1 MLPNIVESRVI
12 FLSRNLKN
20 LIKKPAVISTLAFFV
35 LFAVVAVIAFSN
47 PSNTAED
54 VSAPV
59 LENNTRTGYGLYI
72 DGELIAATAVEAV
85 IEDTLASVLG
95 ARTAEFSDSTVTS
108 ATFTNMITTV
118 YGEYD
123 EDAFVTSAD
132 LAVLLGIESDSSYTT
147 AVTTYAGRSSGITL
161 NLRVTVEDTAAT
173 VLESDVVYVDN
184 GNLLATHE
192 DVVVTEGQ
200 DGITEDTYESVYVNG
215 QCISKK
221 FLSSTVVVEAVDR
234 VIERGVLDNERV
246 FASAEDTAVDGSPFI
261 MPYDGGFISSYY
273 GWRSMGWHTGIDIIG
288 GFGVSCYGD
297 PFWAARDG
305 VVTFADY
312 SGTYGLIV
320 IVQHEDGSETRYAH
334 CSAVKVEVGEYV
346 EQGQVIGNIG
356 DTGYVTGAHLHFEIR
371 FDGKTV
377 NPLEYVRLYK

>member
-1 MLPNIVESRVI
+1 MESRVI

-35 LFAVVAVIAFSN
+35 LFAIVAVIAFTNS
-47 PSNTAED
+47 PNTEDD

-59 LENNTRTGYGLYI
+59 PVDPVTRSGYGLYI
-72 DGELIAATAVEAV
+72 DGELIAATSIEAV
-85 IEDTLASVLG
+85 IGDTLESVLN
-95 ARTAEFSDSTVTS
+95 ARTEEFTDFTVTS
-108 ATFTNMITTV
+108 AAFTNMITTV
-118 YGEYD
+118 YGEYE

-132 LAVLLGIESDSSYTT
+132 LARLLGIESESSYTT
-147 AVTTYAGRSSGITL
+147 AVTNYAGVSAGVTL
-161 NLRVTVEDTAAT
+161 NLRVTVEDTATT
-173 VLESDVVYVDN
+173 VLESDIVYVDN
-184 GNLLATHE
+184 SNMLATHE
-192 DVVVTEGQ
+192 DVIVTEGQ
-200 DGITEDTYESVYVNG
+200 DGITEDTYESVFVNG

-234 VIERGVLDNERV
+234 VIQRGVLDNERV

-261 MPYDGGFISSYY
+261 MPYDGGYISSYY

-305 VVTFADY
+305 IVTFADY
-312 SGTYGLIV
+312 SGTYGLI
-320 IVQHEDGSETRYAH
+320 IIIQHEDGSETRYAH
-334 CSAVKVEVGEYV
+334 CSAAKVEVGEYV

-356 DTGYVTGAHLHFEIR
+356 TSGYVTGAHLHFEIR
-371 FDGKTV
+371 FDGQTV